1 MIKISF
7 CILDITY
14 QIIIDICTK
23 VTNKTFLICYEKK
36 FIEDLLVNNGNR
48 LKLMDDTNNPLYH
61 LLELSKIVDPSS
73 HPLLSNL
80 IIACSKL
87 IKLNNEEIR
96 YEAFVHPTRKTCTYA
111 VLFVQYLNDYNL
123 YKGTLNELDSLWN
136 RWTHIGL
143 TISDINIWKSYNS
156 DEQKAF
162 HDIWEYVRK
171 HFNKR
176 ESIDITFTKTELE
189 YKEKNYNREAMIS
202 VLSVYCDKAND
213 YTNAINSLR
222 DMLHEFDEKPIRSV
236 ELPKDLKDMKSM
248 ALKLYP
254 FSLSQ
259 VWTHYYHR
267 SFLKIGKEKYFLKMM
282 RINTKIYFRKK

>member
-7 CILDITY
+7 RLLDIAY
-14 QIIIDICTK
+14 QIISDICTK
-23 VTNKTFLICYEKK
+23 VTNKTFLHCYEKK
-36 FIEDLLVNNGNR
+36 FIDDLLVNNGNR

-61 LLELSKIVDPSS
+61 LLKLSKIIDPTS

-80 IIACSKL
+80 IAACLKL

-96 YEAFVHPTRKTCTYA
+96 YEAFIHPTKKTCTYA
-111 VLFVQYLNDYNL
+111 VLFVQCLNDL
-123 YKGTLNELDSLWN
+123 QLLIGTLHQLDSLWN
-136 RWTHIGL
+136 RWTHTGL

-176 ESIDITFTKTELE
+176 ESIDITFKKTELE
-189 YKEKNYNREAMIS
+189 YEEKNSIREAMIS
-202 VLSVYCDKAND
+202 VLNVYCDKAID

-222 DMLHEFDEKPIRSV
+222 DMLQEFDEKPIRSV
-236 ELPKDLKDMKSM
+236 ELPKNLKDMQSM
-248 ALKLYP
+248 VLKLYP

-259 VWTHYYHR
+259 VWIHYYHR
-267 SFLKIGKEKYFLKMM
+267 SLSKIGKEKYFLKMM
-282 RINTKIYFRKK
+282 